1 MINESEKTKQLLLR
15 FQKFEIVKCGM
26 YHEHIVLDVNKKAVY
41 KEDNNTIIF
50 NREKLCNTEVR
61 AVRLGCAHSSSNHN
75 FEELLDSLSALLPR
89 KSLLILNLKNEFKAV
104 VSRIYMLDHKKGQL
118 EHDLALCKIT
128 LDYSENEAL
137 AQLSCRIKE
146 EHNMLME
153 DLVEIKA
160 NIKRLIRVQ

>member
-1 MINESEKTKQLLLR
+1 MINKSEKINKLR
-15 FQKFEIVKCGM
+15 LQFQKFEIVKCGM
-26 YHEHIVLDVNKKAVY
+26 YHEHVVFGLNKKPVY
-41 KEDNNTIIF
+41 REDNKTLVF
-50 NREKLCNTEVR
+50 NRVELCNTEDRV
-61 AVRLGCAHSSSNHN
+61 VRLGCAHSSSNHS

-128 LDYSENEAL
+128 LDYNENEAL
-137 AQLSCRIKE
+137 AQLSCKIKE

-160 NIKRLIRVQ
+160 NIKRLIRIQ